1 VIDASFRSAATRAA
15 ARALAARQGVPFT
28 MVECVAPRDLLL
40 ERLAKREA
48 RGTHESDARTDLLDE
63 FEARFEPI
71 DELPQSEHVRL
82 DTSAPAEENR
92 RRLEALLET

>member
-1 VIDASFRSAATRAA
+1 
-15 ARALAARQGVPFT
+15 LAARQGVPFT

-63 FEARFEPI
+63 FEARFEPV
-71 DELPQSEHVRL
+71 DELPQSEHIRL